1 MVDELRSALDTQ
13 EPGSTP
19 AEAWTRLSA
28 IFNEELE
35 LLRRRYNMIRGQHDV
50 IVDKYLYY
58 QHKFDVA
65 IANRATTP
73 MVVDDSEEIELTRIS
88 SAP

>member
-1 MVDELRSALDTQ
+1 
-13 EPGSTP
+13 
-19 AEAWTRLSA
+19 
-28 IFNEELE
+28 
-35 LLRRRYNMIRGQHDV
+35 MIRGQHDV

-58 QHKFDVA
+58 QRKFDVA

>member
-1 MVDELRSALDTQ
+1 
-13 EPGSTP
+13 
-19 AEAWTRLSA
+19 
-28 IFNEELE
+28 
-35 LLRRRYNMIRGQHDV
+35 MIRGQHDV